1 MSWKKTDLER
11 LKAASLT
18 DRLNRERTPDRFGKG
33 SAVVSRKD
41 QRELDR
47 AKGLVP
53 FAVKLNGELV
63 KRLRDKAEAEKRP
76 LDEVVT
82 EALERGLK

>member
-1 MSWKKTDLER
+1 MSWKRTDLER

-18 DRLNRERTPDRFGKG
+18 DRLNRERTPERYGRG
-33 SAVVSRKD
+33 SAAPSRKA
-41 QRELDR
+41 QRELDKAR
-47 AKGLVP
+47 GLVP
-53 FAVKLNGELV
+53 FAVKLDGELAR
-63 KRLRDKAEAEKRP
+63 RLRDKAQAEKRT

>member
-1 MSWKKTDLER
+1 MSWKRTDLER

-18 DRLNRERTPDRFGKG
+18 DRLNRERTPERYGRG
-33 SAVVSRKD
+33 SAVLSRKE
-41 QRELDR
+41 QRELDKAR
-47 AKGLVP
+47 GLVP
-53 FAVKLNGELV
+53 FAVKLNAELV
-63 KRLRDKAEAEKRP
+63 RRLREKAEAGKRP